1 MGACAPR
8 RYFCFVNSAAHE
20 KKILEYV
27 QQVSYCTECLEDYLV
42 LLADSFRQHLE
53 IPLLEVL
60 PKALRQI
67 RQEVVAKR
75 DKNTSQQANE

>member
-1 MGACAPR
+1 MGAGAPQ

-27 QQVSYCTECLEDYLV
+27 QQVSYCTECLEDYLSYS
-42 LLADSFRQHLE
+42 L
-53 IPLLEVL
+53 IPFGNTWKYLCWKCYR
-60 PKALRQI
+60 KALRQI

-75 DKNTSQQANE
+75 DQNTSQSASE